1 MTSVEKIFHPD
12 ETHYT
17 LLTVV
22 IIAVAIITKLLLGAY
37 TKKMGRETESS
48 ALTASGAD
56 ATFDAVISAGTLAGA
71 LVTMTTSYVI
81 DGWIGCVISVVI
93 LKAGLEMLLD
103 TLSSIVGRRADTQL
117 AQELKTRLCAIDGI
131 LGAYD
136 LVLHNY
142 GPTRAM
148 GSVNVAVYDWRTA
161 ADLHALS
168 KKAQAILWEEYRI
181 YLYIGFYAVNTQ
193 DAALRAL
200 EDQVRGACKAYP
212 EVLSIH
218 AFFENPQTG
227 EISFDGRGGLRLP
240 GQPGPWC
247 ARWRPTWP
255 PSTPAAGLPS
265 KWTGLT
271 ATNPQEDTPMFLET
285 TPEGKIYRELAE
297 DHFADPAGLGKFAL
311 FLRPSQGDLI
321 PAPEMEP
328 SLLLSGRYRPVTLEG
343 RNLFVT
349 KDFYAFFKHLEEPG
363 IEATHKGV
371 VVIAMNKLREVLLE
385 APEVLDNARLTADG
399 KTLYLIKNKRTNLE

>member
-1 MTSVEKIFHPD
+1 MAANREKETIRDRLIVRTSVVGIATNLCLVAFKMLVGLMANSIAIVLDAMNNLSDALSSVLTILGTKLAGRPPDAKHPFGYGRVEYLTGILIAGIVLFAGASFAVTSVEKIFHPD

-227 EISFDGRGGLRLP
+227 EISFDAVVDFACRDSLALVRQMEADLAAKYPGRR
-240 GQPGPWC
+240 
-247 ARWRPTWP
+247 
-255 PSTPAAGLPS
+255 
-265 KWTGLT
+265 
-271 ATNPQEDTPMFLET
+271 
-285 TPEGKIYRELAE
+285 
-297 DHFADPAGLGKFAL
+297 FA
-311 FLRPSQGDLI
+311 
-321 PAPEMEP
+321 
-328 SLLLSGRYRPVTLEG
+328 
-343 RNLFVT
+343 
-349 KDFYAFFKHLEEPG
+349 
-363 IEATHKGV
+363 
-371 VVIAMNKLREVLLE
+371 
-385 APEVLDNARLTADG
+385 
-399 KTLYLIKNKRTNLE
+399 IKVDRAYSD